1 MGELKGSAMDAPTGP
16 HVQPFFDAESSTF
29 TYVLS
34 DRKRGRCAIVDS
46 VLDYDAKSGRTST
59 KRADEVIDFVRS
71 SGSTVDWILETHV
84 HADHLSAAPYVQS
97 VLGGEIAIG
106 EGVRSVHRAFARA
119 FMLPEDPGPTLKR
132 FARLLASDERFQV
145 GDLTVRAVHVPG
157 HTPADVAY
165 VVEGEVPLAFVGDTL
180 FMPDI
185 GSARCDFPGG
195 CASTLYRSVKRLLA
209 LPAQTR
215 LLMCHDYPPPG
226 RAARWETTVAEQRL
240 HNIHVR
246 DGIDE
251 EAFVRMRR
259 SRDATLAMPALM
271 LPAVQVNI
279 RAGELP
285 AQAENGVRYLRIP
298 LNVF

>member
-1 MGELKGSAMDAPTGP
+1 MHAPAGP
-16 HVQPFFDAESSTF
+16 HVQPFHDAESSTF
-29 TYVLS
+29 TYVLA

-59 KRADEVIDFVRS
+59 RSADEVIDIIRS
-71 SGSTVDWILETHV
+71 NGLTVDWILETHV
-84 HADHLSAAPYVQS
+84 HADHLSAATYVQS

-119 FMLPEDPGPTLKR
+119 FMLPEDASQTLKP
-132 FARLLASDERFQV
+132 FARLLASDERFRV
-145 GDLTVRAVHVPG
+145 GDLTVRAMHVPG
-157 HTPADVAY
+157 HTPADLAY
-165 VVEGEVPLAFVGDTL
+165 VVEGDVPIAFVGDTL
-180 FMPDI
+180 FMPDV

-195 CASTLYRSVKRLLA
+195 CASTLYGSVQRLLA
-209 LPAQTR
+209 LPPQTR

-226 RAARWETTVAEQRL
+226 RGARWETTVAEQRL

-246 DGIDE
+246 DGIGE
-251 EAFVRMRR
+251 AAFVSMRR
-259 SRDATLAMPALM
+259 SRDSTLAMPALM

-285 AQAENGVRYLRIP
+285 AQADNGVRYLRIP
-298 LNVF
+298 LDLF